1 MQNYRIFANRIE
13 GPRRVNLTVRHVGS
27 IDAVSLY
34 RVYLYR
40 MADQKFID
48 ELAALSEK
56 MLWGSLGAVYRRCG
70 RANCHCVTGEKHG
83 PVFYLTR
90 NEGGRTRNI
99 YVPPELHDEV
109 AARVSAYR
117 RYRELGQQ
125 IAEANA
131 RYLGLGKKRRRRQGD
146 RTAASAAQS
155 IRSSHRVS

>member
-1 MQNYRIFANRIE
+1 MAGRKLIE
-13 GPRRVNLTVRHVGS
+13 
-27 IDAVSLY
+27 
-34 RVYLYR
+34 
-40 MADQKFID
+40 
-48 ELAALSEK
+48 ELAALSGK

-70 RANCHCVTGEKHG
+70 RANCHCAKGEKHG

-109 AARVSAYR
+109 AAGVIAYR

-131 RYLGLGKKRRRRQGD
+131 RDLGLGQQRRRRRDD
-146 RTAASAAQS
+146 RTAVSAAES
-155 IRSSHRVS
+155 VRGSPRLS

>member
-1 MQNYRIFANRIE
+1 MAERKLIE
-13 GPRRVNLTVRHVGS
+13 
-27 IDAVSLY
+27 
-34 RVYLYR
+34 
-40 MADQKFID
+40 
-48 ELAALSEK
+48 ELAALSGR

-70 RANCHCVTGEKHG
+70 RANCHCARGEKHG

-109 AARVSAYR
+109 AAGVSAYR

-131 RYLGLGKKRRRRQGD
+131 RHLGLGKQRRRRRGD
-146 RTAASAAQS
+146 RTAVSAAQS
-155 IRSSHRVS
+155 VRGSPRIS